1 MGRTDRATVPAGTME
16 APAGTGLCIDLSN
29 VAFSYPGRPVLTDVT
44 MQVAFGELVALTGE
58 NGTGKSTVVRLVLG
72 EETPRGG
79 VVLVLG
85 EDASKRRDWTRVGYV
100 PQAAT
105 SDFKSFPATVV
116 EMLEASCLTRRG
128 ARARTGVITA
138 ELGIARLARHMLREL
153 SGGQLQRV
161 LLARALVNE
170 PQVLVLDEPTSGL
183 DAENAR
189 GFSEAMTRAVDARGM
204 GVLLVTH
211 DLARLTLPA
220 RHRVLRLADGIVEDA
235 GAGNDFRGRRG

>member
-100 PQAAT
+100 PQAAA
-105 SDFKSFPATVV
+105 SDFKSFPATVS
-116 EMLEASCLTRRG
+116 EMLESSCLTRRG
-128 ARARTGVITA
+128 ARARTGVIMA
-138 ELGIARLARHMLREL
+138 ELGIAPLARHMLREL

-189 GFSEAMTRAVDARGM
+189 GFSEAMARAVDARGM

-220 RHRVLRLADGIVEDA
+220 RHRVLRLEEGVIKDA
-235 GAGNDFRGRRG
+235 GTDNDFPGRRG

>member
-1 MGRTDRATVPAGTME
+1 MPAVASV
-16 APAGTGLCIDLSN
+16 APAGTGLCIDLAH
-29 VAFSYPGRPVLTDVT
+29 VAFSYPGRLVLTDASV
-44 MQVAFGELVALTGE
+44 QVAFGELVALTGE

-72 EETPRGG
+72 EETPRKG
-79 VVLVLG
+79 VVRVLG
-85 EDASKRRDWTRVGYV
+85 EDVSKRRDWTRVGYV
-100 PQAAT
+100 PQAAA
-105 SDFKSFPATVV
+105 SDFKSFPATVS
-116 EMLEASCLTRRG
+116 EMLEGSCLTRRG
-128 ARARTGVITA
+128 ARARTGVIMA
-138 ELGIARLARHMLREL
+138 ELGIATLASHMLREL

-189 GFSEAMTRAVDARGM
+189 GFSAAMARAVDARGM

-220 RHRVLRLADGIVEDA
+220 RHRVLRLEDGVVEDA
-235 GAGNDFRGRRG
+235 GADNDFMRRQG